1 MQSKVHSIEELP
13 LVLNADD
20 ISRVLGLSRVKTY
33 ELLHQEGFPTVRIGR
48 VLRVPREGFFAWL
61 NREGDG
67 QYIP

>member
-48 VLRVPREGFFAWL
+48 VIRIPREGFFAWL
-61 NREGDG
+61 NRSRDG
-67 QYIP
+67 QHVA

>member
-61 NREGDG
+61 SRTGDR
-67 QYIP
+67 QHVV

>member
-1 MQSKVHSIEELP
+1 MQSKVHSVEELP

-48 VLRVPREGFFAWL
+48 VIRIPQERFFAWL
-61 NREGDG
+61 NRSRDG
-67 QYIP
+67 QHVA